1 MTFDDLLNGKATAR
15 EKLLYDAE
23 TTETERKDF
32 RNALNALKDCIGI
45 FDYDHFKN
53 KFGVFF
59 SFLEYFSHGGI
70 NDNGRF
76 FWHTETPLPPAVT
89 SYPPRKH
96 RLSDTGKIVFLHFY
110 SVTPIISFSS
120 FCTS

>member
-45 FDYDHFKN
+45 
-53 KFGVFF
+53 
-59 SFLEYFSHGGI
+59 SLLE
-70 NDNGRF
+70 
-76 FWHTETPLPPAVT
+76 
-89 SYPPRKH
+89 
-96 RLSDTGKIVFLHFY
+96 
-110 SVTPIISFSS
+110 
-120 FCTS
+120 

>member
-45 FDYDHFKN
+45 INLCQRKKN
-53 KFGVFF
+53 FI
-59 SFLEYFSHGGI
+59 SFLIDFFSHGGM

-76 FWHTETPLPPAVT
+76 YWHTEIPPPATV
-89 SYPPRKH
+89 SPYSVRQH
-96 RLSDTGKIVFLHFY
+96 RLSDTGKY
-110 SVTPIISFSS
+110 
-120 FCTS
+120 